1 MVVYLVQFVDEWID
15 FRLPEFISIL
25 ELNGLNP
32 IEVIWSWR
40 NEQETSENRETDFQS
55 FLKSYREPD
64 TNLAGCKTNEDT
76 DKPST
81 KQFLTINLSESI
93 NITQLFSRCVLVKSV
108 YRLWGNACS
117 SLIGLV
123 KEIHSL
129 PSEFLAPMLQ
139 SLKSWSIEI
148 ESFGKTFTME
158 NKQIIRSFF
167 SFLDFT
173 GPVSLKSPE
182 LSLWIIMDYMSVANN
197 MLVRVNETS
206 YMDGIPTSNDAIL
219 YFGEKVYHHLE
230 MKRVL
235 QKYNLK
241 KRLYLGPTSLDN
253 VLAMILANLGKTRN
267 GMVAYEPFMGTGS
280 IAIALEHYGCFCIG
294 SDIDPR
300 VLRGEMYAGYDGESR
315 KEINEKVILKNG
327 DKRTNKKNNKVERTQ
342 EDDNNAETEGSESSI
357 SMPATTA
364 VVSSSSSEVVPKK
377 KSSYVSAKDYIHPRK
392 VNSDVMS
399 NFTDYSLPLPELIR
413 MDHHLLNRHFHSNCL
428 QNYFDIIITDP
439 PYGIRAGARKSGFRF
454 LLFSLLS
461 CLLFCHI
468 LFIGKK
474 GECEYNISSERR
486 GDHIPSTQNYPVEE
500 VMLDLLHTA
509 AESLVLFVS
518 FFFVLCS

>member
-15 FRLPEFISIL
+15 FRLPEFVSVL

-32 IEVIWSWR
+32 IEVIWAWR
-40 NEQETSENRETDFQS
+40 DEREALENQETNFQN

-64 TNLAGCKTNEDT
+64 TNLAGCVTSEDT
-76 DKPST
+76 EEYST
-81 KQFLTINLSESI
+81 KQFLTINLSESV
-93 NITQLFSRCVLVKSV
+93 NITHLFSRCVLVKSV

-117 SLIGLV
+117 SIHELV

-129 PSEFLAPMLQ
+129 PSEFINPMLH

-158 NKQIIRSFF
+158 NKQKIRSFF
-167 SFLDFT
+167 TFLDFS

-182 LSLWIIMDYMSVANN
+182 LSLWIIMDFMTVVNN
-197 MLVRVNETS
+197 MLVKVNESS
-206 YMDGIPTSNDAIL
+206 YLENIEKSNDAIL
-219 YFGEKVYHHLE
+219 YFGEKVYFHNE
-230 MKRVL
+230 MKRIL

-253 VLAMILANLGKTRN
+253 VLAMILANLGKIKN
-267 GMVAYEPFMGTGS
+267 GMIAYEPFMGTGS
-280 IAIALEHYGCFCIG
+280 IAIALQHYGCFCIG

-327 DKRTNKKNNKVERTQ
+327 DKRTNKKMKEERSEQ
-342 EDDNNAETEGSESSI
+342 RDDHITSEKNDSNFSI
-357 SMPATTA
+357 AITA
-364 VVSSSSSEVVPKK
+364 AVSSSSPTAVAVPTKK

-428 QNYFDIIITDP
+428 QNYFDIIVTDP
-439 PYGIRAGARKSGFRF
+439 PYGIRAGARKSGIYAF
-454 LLFSLLS
+454 LLCDCLSFPLSVSYSTLLYV
-461 CLLFCHI
+461 
-468 LFIGKK
+468 GKK
-474 GECEYNISSERR
+474 GECDYSIASERR

-509 AESLVLFVS
+509 AESLVM
-518 FFFVLCS
+518 